1 MPRVTRPN
9 EIKTA
14 QQLWRER
21 GEGKGRALRKKEP
34 QQPQPQKTQ
43 QQMGQKY
50 KTSKQ
55 LAAAVAISGVVGITS
70 QRDVAINVCRRCRVT
85 NELT

>member
-14 QQLWRER
+14 QQLWRGGR
-21 GEGKGRALRKKEP
+21 EGKGAEKKEP

-43 QQMGQKY
+43 QQMGQKC

-55 LAAAVAISGVVGITS
+55 LAGAVAISGVVGITS
-70 QRDVAINVCRRCRVT
+70 QRDVATKCLQKVPSD
-85 NELT
+85 